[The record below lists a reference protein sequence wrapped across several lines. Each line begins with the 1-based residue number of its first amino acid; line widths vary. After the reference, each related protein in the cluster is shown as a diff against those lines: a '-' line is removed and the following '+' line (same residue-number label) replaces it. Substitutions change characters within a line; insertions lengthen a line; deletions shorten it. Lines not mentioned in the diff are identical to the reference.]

1 MLFGTDFTRTF
12 TKKGLHLNLMCR
24 NINMSNFVERMG
36 RGYMS
41 SIETALE
48 FLALLIIG
56 VLFLLAGIFKL
67 RFPSIY
73 WFLRETEYGE
83 IINTVVMI
91 MLGICVFGAAFDVL
105 F

>member
-1 MLFGTDFTRTF
+1 
-12 TKKGLHLNLMCR
+12 
-24 NINMSNFVERMG
+24 MSNIVERMG
-36 RGYMS
+36 REYMS
-41 SIETALE
+41 SIETVLK

-56 VLFLLAGIFKL
+56 VLFLLAGIFKW

-91 MLGICVFGAAFDVL
+91 ILGICVFGAGFDVL

>member
-1 MLFGTDFTRTF
+1 
-12 TKKGLHLNLMCR
+12 MCR
-24 NINMSNFVERMG
+24 NMDMSKDVERMA

-41 SIETALE
+41 SIETVLK
-48 FLALLIIG
+48 FFALLIIG
-56 VLFLLAGIFKL
+56 VLFLLAGIFKW

-91 MLGICVFGAAFDVL
+91 ILGICVFGAAFDVL

>member
-1 MLFGTDFTRTF
+1 
-12 TKKGLHLNLMCR
+12 
-24 NINMSNFVERMG
+24 MSNFVERMG

-56 VLFLLAGIFKL
+56 VLFLLAGIFKW

>member
-1 MLFGTDFTRTF
+1 
-12 TKKGLHLNLMCR
+12 
-24 NINMSNFVERMG
+24 MSNIVERMG
-36 RGYMS
+36 REYMS
-41 SIETALE
+41 SIETVLK

-56 VLFLLAGIFKL
+56 VLFLLAGIFKW

-91 MLGICVFGAAFDVL
+91 ILGICVFGAAFDVL

>member
-1 MLFGTDFTRTF
+1 MD
-12 TKKGLHLNLMCR
+12 
-24 NINMSNFVERMG
+24 MSNFVERMS

-41 SIETALE
+41 NIETTLK

-56 VLFLLAGIFKL
+56 VLFLLAGIFKR

-91 MLGICVFGAAFDVL
+91 LLGICVFGAAFDVL

>member
-1 MLFGTDFTRTF
+1 
-12 TKKGLHLNLMCR
+12 
-24 NINMSNFVERMG
+24 MSNFVERMG

-41 SIETALE
+41 SIEMVLK

-56 VLFLLAGIFKL
+56 VLFLLAGIFKW

-91 MLGICVFGAAFDVL
+91 ILGICVFGAAPKKSL
-105 F
+105 PNPGS

>member
-1 MLFGTDFTRTF
+1 M
-12 TKKGLHLNLMCR
+12 N
-24 NINMSNFVERMG
+24 
-36 RGYMS
+36 
-41 SIETALE
+41 SIEIVLK

-56 VLFLLAGIFKL
+56 VLFLLAGIFKW

-91 MLGICVFGAAFDVL
+91 ILGSCVFGAAFDVL

>member
-1 MLFGTDFTRTF
+1 
-12 TKKGLHLNLMCR
+12 
-24 NINMSNFVERMG
+24 MSNVVERMG

-41 SIETALE
+41 SIETTLE

-56 VLFLLAGIFKL
+56 VLFLLAGIFKW

-83 IINTVVMI
+83 IINTVVLI
-91 MLGICVFGAAFDVL
+91 ILGICVFGAAFDVL

>member
-1 MLFGTDFTRTF
+1 
-12 TKKGLHLNLMCR
+12 MCR

-56 VLFLLAGIFKL
+56 VLFLLAGIFKW

>member
-1 MLFGTDFTRTF
+1 
-12 TKKGLHLNLMCR
+12 
-24 NINMSNFVERMG
+24 
-36 RGYMS
+36 MS

-56 VLFLLAGIFKL
+56 VLFLLAGIFKW

-83 IINTVVMI
+83 IINTVVLI
-91 MLGICVFGAAFDVL
+91 ILGICVFGAAFDVL

>member
-1 MLFGTDFTRTF
+1 
-12 TKKGLHLNLMCR
+12 
-24 NINMSNFVERMG
+24 MSNFVERMG

-41 SIETALE
+41 SIETVLK

-56 VLFLLAGIFKL
+56 VLFLLAGIFKW

-83 IINTVVMI
+83 IINTVVI
-91 MLGICVFGAAFDVL
+91 IILGICVFGAAFDVL

>member
-1 MLFGTDFTRTF
+1 
-12 TKKGLHLNLMCR
+12 
-24 NINMSNFVERMG
+24 
-36 RGYMS
+36 MS
-41 SIETALE
+41 SIETVLK

-56 VLFLLAGIFKL
+56 VLLILAGIFKW

-91 MLGICVFGAAFDVL
+91 ILGICVFGAALDVL

>member
-1 MLFGTDFTRTF
+1 MND
-12 TKKGLHLNLMCR
+12 MD
-24 NINMSNFVERMG
+24 MSNTVERMG

-41 SIETALE
+41 SIETVLK

-56 VLFLLAGIFKL
+56 VLFLLAGIFKW

-73 WFLRETEYGE
+73 WFFRETEYGE

-91 MLGICVFGAAFDVL
+91 ILGICVFGAAFDAL

>member
-1 MLFGTDFTRTF
+1 MP
-12 TKKGLHLNLMCR
+12 R

-56 VLFLLAGIFKL
+56 VLFLLAGIFKW

>member
-1 MLFGTDFTRTF
+1 
-12 TKKGLHLNLMCR
+12 
-24 NINMSNFVERMG
+24 MSKNVERMG
-36 RGYMS
+36 RGNMS
-41 SIETALE
+41 SIETVLK

-56 VLFLLAGIFKL
+56 VLFVLAGIFKW

-73 WFLRETEYGE
+73 WFFRETEYGE

-91 MLGICVFGAAFDVL
+91 ILGICVFGAAFDVL

>member
-1 MLFGTDFTRTF
+1 
-12 TKKGLHLNLMCR
+12 
-24 NINMSNFVERMG
+24 MSNFVERMG

-41 SIETALE
+41 SIETVLK

-56 VLFLLAGIFKL
+56 VLFILAGIFKW

-91 MLGICVFGAAFDVL
+91 ILGICVFGAAFDVL

>member
-1 MLFGTDFTRTF
+1 
-12 TKKGLHLNLMCR
+12 
-24 NINMSNFVERMG
+24 MSN
-36 RGYMS
+36 
-41 SIETALE
+41 IETTLK
-48 FLALLIIG
+48 FLVLLIIG
-56 VLFLLAGIFKL
+56 VLFLLAGIFKW

>member
-1 MLFGTDFTRTF
+1 MP
-12 TKKGLHLNLMCR
+12 R
-24 NINMSNFVERMG
+24 NISMSNFVERMG

-56 VLFLLAGIFKL
+56 VLFLLAGILKW

-73 WFLRETEYGE
+73 WYLRETEYGE
-83 IINTVVMI
+83 IINTAVMI
-91 MLGICVFGAAFDVL
+91 ILGICVFGAAFYVL

>member
-1 MLFGTDFTRTF
+1 MP
-12 TKKGLHLNLMCR
+12 R

-41 SIETALE
+41 SIETVLK

-56 VLFLLAGIFKL
+56 VLFILAGIFKW

-91 MLGICVFGAAFDVL
+91 ILGICVFGAAFDVL

>member
-1 MLFGTDFTRTF
+1 MP
-12 TKKGLHLNLMCR
+12 R
-24 NINMSNFVERMG
+24 NMDMSKDVERMG

-56 VLFLLAGIFKL
+56 VLFLLAGIFKW

-83 IINTVVMI
+83 IINTVVLI
-91 MLGICVFGAAFDVL
+91 ILGICVFGAAFDVL